1 MSNITRAQYMAN
13 SNELFNEYYLQFATQ
28 SSYAFIASKF
38 PIEKLLSSKDGHLND
53 LATMGR
59 DGWVWDSTPINV
71 QLARELGDNNSAST
85 HTCVGKAIA
94 KKMLSDYHAANN

>member
-1 MSNITRAQYMAN
+1 MLNITRAQYMAN
-13 SNELFNEYYLQFATQ
+13 SNELFNDYYLQFATQ
-28 SSYAFIASKF
+28 ASYDFISNNF
-38 PIEKLLSSKDGHLND
+38 SIGKLLSSKDGHLND

-59 DGWVWDSTPINV
+59 DGWVWDYTPINV

-94 KKMLSDYHAANN
+94 KKMLSDYHAANS